1 MDSELHCKVIQRVKA
16 AAGVEALL
24 ILAVA
29 ALHFAV
35 VARRVGPDELVTD
48 PQLGGGDLKQSREIP
63 LAVGETIGKFKAV
76 IRLDAFHADSPAG
89 IPLEQLLR
97 KSAEE

>member
-16 AAGVEALL
+16 VAGVEALL

-35 VARRVGPDELVTD
+35 VARRVGTDERRAVSQETCLER
-48 PQLGGGDLKQSREIP
+48 GG
-63 LAVGETIGKFKAV
+63 
-76 IRLDAFHADSPAG
+76 
-89 IPLEQLLR
+89 
-97 KSAEE
+97 